1 MHHMY
6 AEFEVCVFSS
16 LLCAKCAQCGYIV
29 VCVAAADN
37 CSTNLQDRLVQER
50 LYTSQIQTEG

>member
-1 MHHMY
+1 MLNLR
-6 AEFEVCVFSS
+6 CVF
-16 LLCAKCAQCGYIV
+16 LVPYHCAKCAQCGFIV